1 MSGFFIRMQ
10 NLVKHFPRQHLIV
23 VVAISTLL
31 ALALVAHSHSSS
43 EQTTQIPLSISL
55 PESDDKNAGDT
66 GKADI
71 ANHQEQS
78 HSYQWRKL
86 AVKKGDTLSS
96 IFQRANISAKQMFLL
111 LNTNK
116 DSKRLTK
123 LKPGEVIYIALEDK
137 QLVALKYAPDA
148 LSTIIYQLENEKFT
162 EHKTEREPHIRVR
175 FAKAKVNSSL
185 FLAAQE
191 AGLSQNIIMELADV
205 FAGVMDFVYDPRKG
219 DSFSV
224 LYEELYLDDKKYKN
238 GNILAAQY
246 INDGD
251 VLNAFRYQ
259 DKRGNIGYY
268 NEKGVSMRKT
278 FLRAPVDFTRI
289 SSNFNLRRLHP
300 VFKTMRPHR
309 GIDYAAPRGT
319 PVYSAGDGR
328 VVKAGYNRANGNY
341 VFIQHGAKYVTKYLH
356 LHKRKVRTGQKVRQK
371 QIIGS
376 VGSTGYATGPH
387 LHYEFLVNGVHRNPK
402 TIFRKLPKARSIK
415 TQELE
420 RFKQHIAGL
429 SLQLET
435 LNQEQLTQMAGN

>member
-1 MSGFFIRMQ
+1 MSGFFLHVQ
-10 NLVKHFPRQHLIV
+10 NLFKLFPRQHLIV
-23 VVAISTLL
+23 VTTITTLIIL
-31 ALALVAHSHSSS
+31 ALSINTHTDL

-55 PESDDKNAGDT
+55 PTIA
-66 GKADI
+66 KADK
-71 ANHQEQS
+71 QTKTTKPEQTD
-78 HSYQWRKL
+78 HYHWQKL
-86 AVKKGDTLSS
+86 TIGKGDTLSS
-96 IFQRANISAKQMFLL
+96 IFQRAKIPARQMFLL
-111 LNTNK
+111 LNSNK

-123 LKPGEVIYIALEDK
+123 LKPGEVIYVAIKEGK
-137 QLVALKYAPDA
+137 LVALKYAPDA
-148 LSTIIYQLENEKFT
+148 LTNIIYQLKDKKFVNR
-162 EHKTEREPHIRVR
+162 KAEREPHIRIR
-175 FAKAKVNSSL
+175 FAKAKVSSSL
-185 FLAAQE
+185 FLAAQD
-191 AGLSQNIIMELADV
+191 AGLSQSIIMELADV

-219 DSFSV
+219 DTFSV

-251 VLNAFRYQ
+251 TLNAFRYQ
-259 DKRGNIGYY
+259 DKKGNTGYY

-289 SSNFNLRRLHP
+289 SSSFNLRRLHP
-300 VFKTMRPHR
+300 VFKTRRPHR

-328 VVKAGYNRANGNY
+328 VLKSGYNRANGNY

-356 LHKRKVRTGQKVRQK
+356 LHKRKVRTGQRVKQK

-376 VGSTGYATGPH
+376 VGSTGYSTGPH

-402 TIFRKLPKARSIK
+402 TIFHKLPKARSIK
-415 TQELE
+415 SQELE
-420 RFKQHIAGL
+420 RFKEHIAGL

-435 LNQEQLTQMAGN
+435 LSQEQLTQVAGK